1 MIKINVLKSEKREK
15 GKKKKAFVTGE
26 ADKRLTNMFVGVMI
40 VTVLIIAAM
49 WYTQSSKMD
58 QLRQDIDTLTAKKNS
73 PELKNVEK
81 RLKELER
88 KQQVINKKI
97 EIIDRLKKYRTVP
110 VEIID
115 LLSKN
120 IPDQVWFTFMSYK
133 EGFVKIN
140 GYAFSNELVARFI
153 TNLEKTDKF
162 SNFNLINTKKLR
174 KGGVEFYSFSMNFK
188 YKMPEV
194 K

>member
-1 MIKINVLKSEKREK
+1 LKSERREK
-15 GKKKKAFVTGE
+15 GKKKKTFVAGE
-26 ADKRLTNMFVGVMI
+26 ADKRMTNMFVGVMV
-40 VTVLIIAAM
+40 VTVLIIGAL
-49 WYTQSSKMD
+49 WYTQSNKID
-58 QLRQDIDTLTAKKNS
+58 QLRQDIDLLTVKKNS
-73 PELKNVEK
+73 PDLKNVEK

-97 EIIDRLKKYRTVP
+97 EIIDRLKRFRTVP

-120 IPDQVWFTFMSYK
+120 VPDQVWFTFLNYR
-133 EGFVKIN
+133 EGLVKIN

-162 SNFNLINTKKLR
+162 MNFNLINTKKIR

-188 YKMPEV
+188 YKMTEV